1 MKPSTLTFH
10 RPQGLDEAVTLLDEL
25 GEHAKVL
32 AGGQSLVPLLSMR
45 LAAPAHLVDIN
56 DLPGLADVHVDG
68 TSVTFGALVRHSDL
82 LAHEGARAAQPL
94 LARALSQVAHATI
107 RNRGTTVGS
116 IVHSDPSAEMPA
128 VLTLLSGSVRVRSA
142 AGERVI
148 AAGDLFAGPLES
160 SLAPGEI
167 ALSATVPVRGPGE
180 GTAIVEVARRHGDY
194 AVLGVVVQVVVAE
207 DVVAAA
213 RACYVSAGELGTVV
227 DLGEPVL
234 GSAAEGADWAAC
246 AELAASVVQT
256 DGDIHATARY
266 RSQLVRVLTSRAL
279 HTAAADAVSGGRQP

>member
-1 MKPSTLTFH
+1 MKPSTLSFH

-32 AGGQSLVPLLSMR
+32 AGGQSLVPMLSMR

-56 DLPGLADVHVDG
+56 DLPGLADVCVDDAG
-68 TSVTFGALVRHSDL
+68 VTFGALVRHSDL
-82 LAHEGARAAQPL
+82 LAHEGAGAAQPL
-94 LARALSQVAHATI
+94 VARALAQVAHATI

-116 IVHSDPSAEMPA
+116 IVHSDPSAETPA
-128 VLTLLSGSVRVRSA
+128 VLTLLGGSVRVRSA

-148 AAGDLFAGPLES
+148 AAEDLFAGPLES

-194 AVLGVVVQVVVAE
+194 AVLGVVVQVVVA
-207 DVVAAA
+207 DGVVAGA

-227 DLGEPVL
+227 DLGEPVQNCPV
-234 GSAAEGADWAAC
+234 EGADWVAC
-246 AELAASVVQT
+246 AELAGSVVET
-256 DGDIHATARY
+256 DDDIHATAKY

-279 HTAAADAVSGGRQP
+279 HAAATDAVSAGRQS